1 MQGSCPGPSALPQDP
16 PKPRLSIALRCSI
29 WTAPKGQAAPRS
41 TARLSRSRNSFYCQK
56 LAPVKGPYSPAGTG
70 SASTP
75 CTPHPWGAVPGSVLA
90 ARAKPPMLLPGALTD
105 LGQHQELKLVLS
117 PFSHGWVRKRMCL
130 TLSLGVSSSA
140 ASLLAALGPSEP
152 WPGVG
157 CLPSGHHLVQPQAL
171 QLLHQVPAEDAAP
184 GCGSILTPGHRGGM
198 GLRILRVLGV
208 E

>member
-1 MQGSCPGPSALPQDP
+1 MPWPQHIAPGPTQAQTERCPSLQHLDSPKGPSCPSLHSQAQQKQEQFLLPETGSCEGSILPSRDGVSQHL
-16 PKPRLSIALRCSI
+16 L
-29 WTAPKGQAAPRS
+29 
-41 TARLSRSRNSFYCQK
+41 Y
-56 LAPVKGPYSPAGTG
+56 
-70 SASTP
+70 
-75 CTPHPWGAVPGSVLA
+75 PHPWGAVPGSVLA

-117 PFSHGWVRKRMCL
+117 PFPHGWVRKRMCL

-157 CLPSGHHLVQPQAL
+157 CLPSGHHLVQPQPL